1 MRSFI
6 FSRSWLVL
14 WAVVAALF
22 VAGALNRQYNAAG
35 LTDYEVGVTPGAF
48 DLLAGAVEFGIAAV
62 VCAAIAFAPAA
73 WRTLQPAPPAQ
84 VPTHV

>member
-14 WAVVAALF
+14 WAVIAALF
-22 VAGALNRQYNAAG
+22 VAGALNRQYNAAA
-35 LTDYEVGVTPGAF
+35 LTDHDAGVTPMAF

-62 VCAAIAFAPAA
+62 VCVAIAFAPAA
-73 WRTLQPAPPAQ
+73 WRTVQRAAPASI
-84 VPTHV
+84 PTHV